1 MAITQRMTVA
11 EFAAMPREGLWELI
25 DGEPVEVTPAAGRSS
40 RIGGRLYAR
49 LANHVEPTG
58 LGWAFPAD
66 AGFILFEDR
75 AVVRS
80 PDAAFVRRER
90 LPEEP
95 EGFVPLAPD
104 FAAEVLSP
112 SDRRPDA
119 LAKVA
124 MYRQA
129 GVQLVWLI
137 DPARRTVTVFQPDD
151 VIITQGETD
160 ILDAGDVIPGF
171 RVPVAEIFS

>member
-1 MAITQRMTVA
+1 MVATQPITVE
-11 EFAAMPREGLWELI
+11 EFANVPRDGLWELI

-49 LANHVEPTG
+49 LADHVESSG
-58 LGWAFPAD
+58 FGWAYPAD

-80 PDAAFVRRER
+80 PDAAFVRRDR

-95 EGFVPLAPD
+95 NGFIPLAPD

-112 SDRRPDA
+112 IDRRDDT

-124 MYRQA
+124 MYLQA
-129 GVQLVWLI
+129 GVRLVWLI
-137 DPARRTVTVFQPDD
+137 DPDRRLVEVFRPDEPVARFGEDD
-151 VIITQGETD
+151 VLDGGE
-160 ILDAGDVIPGF
+160 VIPGF
-171 RVPVAEIFS
+171 SAPVAEIFS